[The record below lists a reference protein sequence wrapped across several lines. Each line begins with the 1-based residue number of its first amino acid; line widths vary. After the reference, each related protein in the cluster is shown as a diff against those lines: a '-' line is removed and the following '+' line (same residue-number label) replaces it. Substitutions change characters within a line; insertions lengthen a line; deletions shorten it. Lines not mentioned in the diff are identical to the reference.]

1 MTHQYIIFRKGKYK
15 MAYTGKYKAKDESYF
30 KELLLN
36 FIPTEPT
43 HTNSKKLAEYIGLN
57 ARDVRLLIQKL
68 RDDGYPICATPEQG
82 YWMARTSRDM
92 DDTMIK
98 LKSHIKNSIDTYNSL
113 VESQNALK
121 RKEGNNEYTEL
132 LV

>member
-1 MTHQYIIFRKGKYK
+1 MS
-15 MAYTGKYKAKDESYF
+15 YTGKYKAKDESYF
-30 KELLLN
+30 KELILN
-36 FIPTEPT
+36 FIPKEPN
-43 HTNSKKLAEYIGLN
+43 HMNSKQLAEYIGLN
-57 ARDVRLLIQKL
+57 ARDVRLLVQKL
-68 RDDGYPICATPEQG
+68 RDDGYPICSTPEKG
-82 YWMARTSRDM
+82 YWMARTSWDM

-113 VESQNALK
+113 AQCQNVLK

>member
-1 MTHQYIIFRKGKYK
+1 
-15 MAYTGKYKAKDESYF
+15 MAYTGAYKQKDENYL
-30 KELLLN
+30 KELVLGC
-36 FIPTEPT
+36 ITDEPT
-43 HTNSKKLAEYIGLN
+43 RLSSTKIADYLGLN
-57 ARDVRLLIQKL
+57 ARDIRLLVQKL
-68 RDDGYPICATPEQG
+68 RDDGYPICATPEQR
-82 YWMARTSRDM
+82 YWMARTSWDM

-113 VESQNALK
+113 VKSQNELK

>member
-1 MTHQYIIFRKGKYK
+1 

-36 FIPTEPT
+36 CITTEPA
-43 HTNSKKLAEYIGLN
+43 HINSKQLAEYIGLN

-68 RDDGYPICATPEQG
+68 RDDGYPICATPELG
-82 YWMARTSRDM
+82 YWMARTSFDM
-92 DDTMIK
+92 NDTIIQ
-98 LKSHIKNSIDTYNSL
+98 LKAHIENSIDTYNSL
-113 VESQNALK
+113 VKCQNALK

>member
-1 MTHQYIIFRKGKYK
+1 

-30 KELLLN
+30 KELILN
-36 FIPTEPT
+36 CIPKEPA
-43 HTNSKKLAEYIGLN
+43 HTNSKQLAEHIGLN
-57 ARDVRLLIQKL
+57 ARDVRLLVQKL
-68 RDDGYPICATPEQG
+68 RDDGYPICGTPYNG

-98 LKSHIKNSIDTYNSL
+98 LKSHIENSIDTYNSL

>member
-1 MTHQYIIFRKGKYK
+1 
-15 MAYTGKYKAKDESYF
+15 MAYTGTYKAKDESYF

-36 FIPTEPT
+36 LIPTEPT
-43 HTNSKKLAEYIGLN
+43 HVNSKQLAEYAGLKS
-57 ARDVRLLIQKL
+57 RDVRLLIQKL

-82 YWMARTSRDM
+82 YWVARTSFDM
-92 DDTMIK
+92 NDTMIQ
-98 LKSHIKNSIDTYNSL
+98 LKSHIQNSIDTYNSL
-113 VESQNALK
+113 VKCQNALK

>member
-1 MTHQYIIFRKGKYK
+1 
-15 MAYTGKYKAKDESYF
+15 MAYTGTYKAKDESYF

-36 FIPTEPT
+36 LIPTEPT
-43 HTNSKKLAEYIGLN
+43 HVNSKQLAEYAGLKS
-57 ARDVRLLIQKL
+57 RDVRLLIQKL
-68 RDDGYPICATPEQG
+68 RDDGYPICATPEKG
-82 YWMARTSRDM
+82 YWMARTSCDM

-98 LKSHIKNSIDTYNSL
+98 LKAHIKNSIDTYNSL
-113 VESQNALK
+113 VKSQNALK

>member
-1 MTHQYIIFRKGKYK
+1 
-15 MAYTGKYKAKDESYF
+15 MAYTGTYKAKDESYF

-36 FIPTEPT
+36 CIPMEPANI
-43 HTNSKKLAEYIGLN
+43 NSKQLAEYVGLKS
-57 ARDVRLLIQKL
+57 RDVRLIIQKL

-82 YWMARTSRDM
+82 YWMARTSFDM
-92 DDTMIK
+92 NDTMSK
-98 LKSHIKNSIDTYNSL
+98 LKAHIKNSIDTYNSL

-121 RKEGNNEYTEL
+121 RKEGNNEYTKL

>member
-1 MTHQYIIFRKGKYK
+1 
-15 MAYTGKYKAKDESYF
+15 MAYTGSYKAKDEKYL
-30 KELLLN
+30 KELVLGC
-36 FIPTEPT
+36 IPDEPARL
-43 HTNSKKLAEYIGLN
+43 SSAKLADYLGLS
-57 ARDVRLLIQKL
+57 ARDIRLLVQKL

-82 YWMARTSRDM
+82 YWMARTSWDM
-92 DDTMIK
+92 DDTMVK

>member
-1 MTHQYIIFRKGKYK
+1 
-15 MAYTGKYKAKDESYF
+15 MAYTGQYKVKDEKYL
-30 KELLLN
+30 KELVLSCMPN
-36 FIPTEPT
+36 EPT
-43 HTNSKKLAEYIGLN
+43 RTSSTKLASYLGLKP
-57 ARDVRLLIQKL
+57 RDVRLLIQKL

-82 YWMARTSRDM
+82 YWIARTSFDM

-98 LKSHIKNSIDTYNSL
+98 LKAHIKNSIATYNAL

-121 RKEGNNEYTEL
+121 RKEGNNDYTKL

>member
-1 MTHQYIIFRKGKYK
+1 

-43 HTNSKKLAEYIGLN
+43 HTNSKQLAEYIGLH
-57 ARDVRLLIQKL
+57 ARDVRLLVQKL
-68 RDDGYPICATPEQG
+68 RDDGYPICATPKDG
-82 YWMARTSRDM
+82 YWMARTSFDM
-92 DDTMIK
+92 NDTIIQ
-98 LKSHIKNSIDTYNSL
+98 LKSHIQNSIDTYNSL
-113 VESQNALK
+113 VKCQNALK

>member
-1 MTHQYIIFRKGKYK
+1 

-30 KELLLN
+30 KELILN
-36 FIPTEPT
+36 FIPKEPN
-43 HTNSKKLAEYIGLN
+43 HTNSKQLAEYIGLN
-57 ARDVRLLIQKL
+57 ARDVRLLVQKL
-68 RDDGYPICATPEQG
+68 RDDGYPICGTPKDG
-82 YWMARTSRDM
+82 YWIAKTSWDM
-92 DDTMIK
+92 NDTLIK
-98 LKSHIKNSIDTYNSL
+98 LKAHIKNSIDTYNSL

>member
-1 MTHQYIIFRKGKYK
+1 
-15 MAYTGKYKAKDESYF
+15 MAYKGTYKANYESYF

-36 FIPTEPT
+36 YIPTEPT
-43 HTNSKKLAEYIGLN
+43 HMNSKQLAEYIGLN

-68 RDDGYPICATPEQG
+68 RDDGYPICATPKYG
-82 YWMARTSRDM
+82 YWIAQTSWDM
-92 DDTMIK
+92 NDTLIK
-98 LKSHIKNSIDTYNSL
+98 LKAHIKNSIDTYNSL
-113 VESQNALK
+113 VESQNELK

>member
-1 MTHQYIIFRKGKYK
+1 
-15 MAYTGKYKAKDESYF
+15 MAYIGKYKAKDESYF

-36 FIPTEPT
+36 CIPTEPT
-43 HTNSKKLAEYIGLN
+43 HMNSKKLAEYIGLN
-57 ARDVRLLIQKL
+57 ARDVRLLVQKL
-68 RDDGYPICATPEQG
+68 RDDGYPICATSEKG
-82 YWMARTSRDM
+82 YWMARTSLDM

-98 LKSHIKNSIDTYNSL
+98 RKSHSENSIDTYNSL

-121 RKEGNNEYTEL
+121 RKEGNHEYTEL

>member
-1 MTHQYIIFRKGKYK
+1 MTHQYIIFKGGIK
-15 MAYTGKYKAKDESYF
+15 MAYAGAYKAKDESYF

-36 FIPTEPT
+36 CIPTEPT

-68 RDDGYPICATPEQG
+68 RDDGYPICATPEKG
-82 YWMARTSRDM
+82 YWMARTSWDM
-92 DDTMIK
+92 ADTMSK
-98 LKSHIKNSIDTYNSL
+98 LKAHIKNSIDTYNSL

>member
-1 MTHQYIIFRKGKYK
+1 
-15 MAYTGKYKAKDESYF
+15 MAYTGTYKAKDESYF

-36 FIPTEPT
+36 LIPTEPT
-43 HTNSKKLAEYIGLN
+43 NVNSKQLAEYAGLKS
-57 ARDVRLLIQKL
+57 RDVRLLIQKL
-68 RDDGYPICATPEQG
+68 RDDGYPICATPEKG
-82 YWMARTSRDM
+82 YWIARTSWDM
-92 DDTMIK
+92 NDTMIK

-113 VESQNALK
+113 VKSQNELK

>member
-1 MTHQYIIFRKGKYK
+1 
-15 MAYTGKYKAKDESYF
+15 MAYTGTYKAKDESYF

-36 FIPTEPT
+36 FIPKEPT
-43 HTNSKKLAEYIGLN
+43 HTNSKQLAEYIGLN
-57 ARDVRLLIQKL
+57 ARDVRLLVQKL

-82 YWMARTSRDM
+82 YWMARTSLDM
-92 DDTMIK
+92 NGTLSK
-98 LKSHIKNSIDTYNSL
+98 LKAHIKNSIDTYNSL
-113 VESQNALK
+113 VKSQNELK

>member
-1 MTHQYIIFRKGKYK
+1 
-15 MAYTGKYKAKDESYF
+15 MAYKGAYKAKDESYF

-43 HTNSKKLAEYIGLN
+43 HTNSKQLAEYIGLN
-57 ARDVRLLIQKL
+57 SRDVRLIIQKL

-82 YWMARTSRDM
+82 YWIARTSWDM
-92 DDTMIK
+92 DDTMSK
-98 LKSHIKNSIDTYNSL
+98 LKSHIQNSIDTYNSL
-113 VESQNALK
+113 VYCQNELK
-121 RKEGNNEYTEL
+121 RKEGNNEYTKL